1 MRSADR
7 LNHFDFP
14 LVLPLKEYFFL
25 HWLVSHRFWHCAH
38 SPTFSRD
45 ISCAFLVIFHVLFLV
60 YFLVILLLL
69 FIVSY
74 LFSWYFL
81 YFFMIFPVLFLIL
94 FFCDISCAFS
104 FCERGSC
111 LRWYFPRGGSA
122 QQTLIKEILLTN
134 SPEKYP
140 QPNTYQ
146 NILKNKPQFVKY
158 CSKINQKCLRWDAL
172 SDLMIFFRRR
182 K

>member
-1 MRSADR
+1 MNGRSCGFRESKSFYVGLVADR

-94 FFCDISCAFS
+94 FLVIFLVLFLSVNGGLVCAGISP
-104 FCERGSC
+104 GVGP
-111 LRWYFPRGGSA
+111 L
-122 QQTLIKEILLTN
+122 
-134 SPEKYP
+134 
-140 QPNTYQ
+140 
-146 NILKNKPQFVKY
+146 NK
-158 CSKINQKCLRWDAL
+158 L
-172 SDLMIFFRRR
+172 
-182 K
+182 